1 MTKNEIINGYRQMRQ
16 DINKQKDEYLA
27 MIYIVIK
34 KYFNEV
40 PKEKWDFEHF
50 LRVSGISNIIFE
62 SLEKTFVIVSE
73 AVEKLYNIKPDPSE
87 KIDVAGLMYSADNKT
102 LYDRLKEHFNN
113 AVKRDE
119 SATYMF
125 NRCVLILDTE
135 TSCVSNGLIH
145 GRVNKHAK
153 YAEILE
159 GADCMGEPESPCEYW
174 IVKGKMP
181 IEELEE
187 LPPYHPD
194 CDCEVIYY
202 VE

>member
-1 MTKNEIINGYRQMRQ
+1 MLFSKISYDFSLVNPKVLSTIVNDII
-16 DINKQKDEYLA
+16 A
-27 MIYIVIK
+27 
-34 KYFNEV
+34 
-40 PKEKWDFEHF
+40 
-50 LRVSGISNIIFE
+50 II
-62 SLEKTFVIVSE
+62 EKTFVIVTK
-73 AVEKLYNIKPDPSE
+73 AVEELYGIKPDPSE
-87 KIDVAGLMYSADNKT
+87 KINIEDLMYSADNKT

-113 AVKRDE
+113 AIKRDE
-119 SATYMF
+119 QAQYMF

-135 TSCVSNGLIH
+135 TSCVSNGIIH
-145 GRVNKHAK
+145 SRMNKHAK

-202 VE
+202 TE